1 MNTSI
6 NLAQK
11 NSGSTKKKKQYTP
24 YIYGMFVGVIAIAMG
39 IMVINIVLKVQHGSL
54 SDTANELITQ
64 INNQADKKV
73 KMQVISERS
82 KNIQSLLVARG
93 NLNERF
99 ATLVEQFP
107 NSVNITSLDMKEKE
121 VVLTLESPSLL
132 VMNGILER
140 DLPNFLQEN
149 NSNVTR
155 VDINTFTAQEGRYAV
170 TLKLEYEGGNQ
181 DE

>member
-1 MNTSI
+1 
-6 NLAQK
+6 
-11 NSGSTKKKKQYTP
+11 
-24 YIYGMFVGVIAIAMG
+24 
-39 IMVINIVLKVQHGSL
+39 
-54 SDTANELITQ
+54 
-64 INNQADKKV
+64 
-73 KMQVISERS
+73 
-82 KNIQSLLVARG
+82 
-93 NLNERF
+93 
-99 ATLVEQFP
+99 
-107 NSVNITSLDMKEKE
+107 MKEKE